1 MGGILFI
8 PAIVVC
14 CVVGFF
20 VLLWTGD
27 LQQGPAVNFSL
38 WGGVLMALGFG
49 LIGFLDDYIKVVKKR
64 NLGLTEKEKL
74 ILQILVAAVYL
85 LVGTLTGGLTTVMI
99 VPFFGPV
106 DFGWFFYP
114 AAIFLI
120 VGFVNAVNLTDG
132 IDGLCSTATLVFA
145 VAGML
150 ISAFVSNLGGQILSV
165 ALAGGCMGFLVWN
178 FHPAKVF
185 MGDTGSLFL
194 GGMVCAITFSMGM
207 PIFLLLM
214 GILYVIETGSVIL
227 QVLAVKTIKRRIFKM
242 TPIHHS
248 FEMSGYSEIKI
259 VILFSLI
266 QLAGCVV
273 AALGYY
279 FAM

>member
-1 MGGILFI
+1 
-8 PAIVVC
+8 
-14 CVVGFF
+14 
-20 VLLWTGD
+20 
-27 LQQGPAVNFSL
+27 
-38 WGGVLMALGFG
+38 
-49 LIGFLDDYIKVVKKR
+49 
-64 NLGLTEKEKL
+64 
-74 ILQILVAAVYL
+74 
-85 LVGTLTGGLTTVMI
+85 
-99 VPFFGPV
+99 
-106 DFGWFFYP
+106 
-114 AAIFLI
+114 
-120 VGFVNAVNLTDG
+120 
-132 IDGLCSTATLVFA
+132 
-145 VAGML
+145 
-150 ISAFVSNLGGQILSV
+150 
-165 ALAGGCMGFLVWN
+165 MGFLVWN

-194 GGMVCAITFSMGM
+194 GGMVCAIAFSMGM

-259 VILFSLI
+259 VLLFSLI
-266 QLAGCVV
+266 QLVGCVV